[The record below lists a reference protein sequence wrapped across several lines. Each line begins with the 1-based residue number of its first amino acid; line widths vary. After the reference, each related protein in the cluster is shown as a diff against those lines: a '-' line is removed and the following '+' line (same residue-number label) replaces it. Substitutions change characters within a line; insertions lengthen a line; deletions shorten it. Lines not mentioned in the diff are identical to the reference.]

1 MDKGAFTGRHGRP
14 VFCRICSDAARD
26 ECDKGAFA
34 VAERAQNARSDVI
47 DEHRQGAGKIDLQ
60 IGYRKRK
67 DIARRRNR
75 FHRGSGCENTGDG
88 HKDARPYRQRH
99 RGVYGAAEFVLAFC
113 AVKLRNDD
121 RRTARYA
128 EKKSYEEIYV
138 HAASAAHGCEGGFA
152 EKLPDDN
159 GVDRIVQLLKKR
171 AEQNG
176 EKKRKKRAPY
186 GSGEDRI
193 GCAVV
198 AVARHDLYCTALLRL
213 CPACAKE
220 SVCRPTV

>member
-1 MDKGAFTGRHGRP
+1 MLCG
-14 VFCRICSDAARD
+14 ICSDAARD

-99 RGVYGAAEFVLAFC
+99 RGVYGAAELVLAFG
-113 AVKLRNDD
+113 AVELRDYN
-121 RRTARYA
+121 RRAARYS
-128 EKKSYEEIYV
+128 EKKAYEEIDV
-138 HAASAAHGCEGGFA
+138 NAASAAYGGKGGFA
-152 EKLPDDN
+152 EELPDDD
-159 GVDRIVQLLKKR
+159 GIDRIVQLLKKS